1 MISCGAMFRTTAW
14 TMIGHA
20 GAGDRSALE
29 TFAERYRPAVVA
41 FLRGRGFRDAE
52 AEDICHDA
60 FVRVLAGGVLARADR
75 EKGRFRSLL
84 LAVVVHVI
92 QDRGRKRKEGPIPED
107 APPPAAVERDE
118 SFDRAWVLHLAERA
132 MARLRE
138 DGSPYYAV
146 LRDHVKGEKQD
157 RNKVWIAR
165 KKLIALIR
173 EEIAFTCRSQEEFE
187 EEASYLSA
195 FLRPEK

>member
-1 MISCGAMFRTTAW
+1 MFRTTAW
-14 TMIGHA
+14 TMIGNA
-20 GAGDRSALE
+20 GAGDRGALE

-41 FLRGRGFRDAE
+41 FLRGRGLRDAE
-52 AEDICHDA
+52 AEDVCQDA
-60 FVRVLAGGVLARADR
+60 FLRVLAGGVLARADR
-75 EKGRFRSLL
+75 ARGRFRSLL
-84 LAVVVHVI
+84 LSVVVHVI
-92 QDRGRKRKEGPIPED
+92 QDRQRKRREVAMPDD

-132 MARLRE
+132 MERLGE

-146 LRDHVKGEKQD
+146 LRGHLRGEPQD

-173 EEIAFTCRSQEEFE
+173 DEIAFTCRSQEQFDE
-187 EEASYLSA
+187 EVSYLSV
-195 FLRPEK
+195 FLRPGKSETRSG